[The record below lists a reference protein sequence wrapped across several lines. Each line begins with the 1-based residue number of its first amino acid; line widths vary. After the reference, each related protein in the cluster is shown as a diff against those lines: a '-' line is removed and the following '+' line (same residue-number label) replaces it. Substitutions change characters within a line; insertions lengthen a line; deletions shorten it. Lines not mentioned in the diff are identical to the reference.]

1 MLRENLQDSAEILF
15 NILNQPLDVPG
26 ATLNV
31 SLLGAA
37 LNFDSAQP
45 EDTDLD
51 KIMQEFVR
59 YPESTQTLI
68 QELELLHRDLDVL

>member
-1 MLRENLQDSAEILF
+1 MMLEENLQDSAEILF

-37 LNFDSAQP
+37 LNFDSTQP
-45 EDTDLD
+45 ENSDLH
-51 KIMQEFVR
+51 KIMEEFVK
-59 YPESTQTLI
+59 YPESTQALI
-68 QELELLHRDLDVL
+68 QELELLYRDLEK